1 MSPRRALRA
10 LGLAIGLL
18 AVAWIF
24 WRFVQSGA
32 LSLLEST
39 PSGPFSLGLSMAA
52 AASAYAAT
60 LCILA
65 YAWWRVLATLAP
77 RSPPRLPT
85 MATWATSQYGR
96 YLPGNI
102 AHLALRHVWSR
113 RYSIPHATLGLAA
126 LGEAALLLFVALL
139 LISAAGE
146 KSRLLPGIAPHWLL
160 SALLVGFVAGLFALS
175 WLRRRGGLRGWTP
188 PRLPPA
194 MLASV
199 LACDLAFFAATAAI
213 LCGIGH
219 ALGIEAPWTMML
231 VAGAASWAAGFIV
244 IGAPAGLG
252 VREATFV
259 ALTAATLGE
268 EQALLLIALYRV
280 ATFLGDTLLFAAGA
294 LIMRRHPM
302 PPAGSATA

>member
-1 MSPRRALRA
+1 MSLRRALRA

-18 AVAWIF
+18 AVGWIL
-24 WRFVQSGA
+24 WRFSQSGA
-32 LSLLEST
+32 LSLLASI
-39 PSGPFSLGLSMAA
+39 PSSPLSVGLSMAT
-52 AASAYAAT
+52 AASAYAAM

-65 YAWWRVLATLAP
+65 YAWWRLLASLAP
-77 RSPPRLPT
+77 QAPPCVPT

-113 RYSIPHATLGLAA
+113 RYAIPHATLGLAA
-126 LGEAALLLFVALL
+126 FGEAALLLFVALV

-146 KSRLLPGIAPHWLL
+146 QSRLLPGIDAHWLL
-160 SALLVGFVAGLFALS
+160 GLLLAGFVAGLIALT
-175 WLRRRGGLRGWTP
+175 WLRRRGGVRGWIP

-194 MLASV
+194 LLASV
-199 LACDLAFFAATAAI
+199 LACDFAFFASTAAI

-219 ALGIEAPWTMML
+219 VLDIDASWATLL

-259 ALTAATLGE
+259 ALTAGTLGE
-268 EQALLLIALYRV
+268 ERALLLIALYRV
-280 ATFLGDTLLFAAGA
+280 ATFLGDTLLFGAG
-294 LIMRRHPM
+294 LLVMRRHRTPGNGAA
-302 PPAGSATA
+302 PV